1 MGFCYLGLKLM
12 NTIMVMMRMMI
23 TVMVVVV
30 VANIYQTTCMFQ
42 ALCFTH
48 VSSLSFHLPREGV
61 VIIISVF
68 QVRKQRLRKAN
79 YLPKVTQH
87 SNPSL
92 SDSNLCSY
100 LLSLFSWVTNGASWT
115 I

>member
-12 NTIMVMMRMMI
+12 NTIVVMMRMMI
-23 TVMVVVV
+23 TVMTVVVVVVV

-48 VSSLSFHLPREGV
+48 VRSLSFHLPHEGV

-92 SDSNLCSY
+92 SDSNLCS
-100 LLSLFSWVTNGASWT
+100 
-115 I
+115 